1 MNFTHIVLIPKKNNP
16 QRITDF
22 RPISLSNIV
31 SRIFFKVLANRLKM
45 VLPNVISDSQ
55 SAFVPGRLI
64 IDNTIM
70 AFEML
75 HRMRNRR
82 RDKVGHMA
90 MKLDISKSYNIVE
103 WEFLKK
109 RLAIWQ

>member
-1 MNFTHIVLIPKKNNP
+1 
-16 QRITDF
+16 
-22 RPISLSNIV
+22 
-31 SRIFFKVLANRLKM
+31 
-45 VLPNVISDSQ
+45 
-55 SAFVPGRLI
+55 
-64 IDNTIM
+64 M